1 MEMEDATVAPEPA
14 ELQEGERAQLQ
25 PHARIDWRTGRP
37 MQVHGAAFWKAHEA
51 RRVEQ
56 GLSVAAYCEA
66 NGLAKSTFRR
76 HASVG
81 DAGTREAPARAGA
94 QPSRFVPLGASA
106 AKLEPVSEAMTVEIE
121 TGDGLKLRLAGA
133 AADRL
138 VQHML
143 ARLA

>member
-81 DAGTREAPARAGA
+81 DAGTREAPTHAST
-94 QPSRFVPLGASA
+94 QPSRFVPLGGSA
-106 AKLEPVSEAMTVEIE
+106 AKTESVSEAMAVEIE

-143 ARLA
+143 ARLS